1 MSLPAGLDSDLLRA
15 FVYVAEEQ
23 SFTRAGQRVGR
34 TQAAISMQIQKL
46 EALLGK
52 TLLRRGRG
60 EGIELTAH
68 GMYLLDRAR
77 EMLVLNDNIWTSFQ
91 APDISGVVRLGT
103 PDDYALQFLPNAL
116 RRFAESHPAVEVEV
130 VCLPSVELAERLK
143 AGRLDLALVSE
154 GHEPRHW
161 PAEPLIRGPLVWVT
175 SNRFS
180 PHRQDPLPL
189 AMAEHDCAWRRATER
204 ALETAGRRYRVAY
217 ISSSAIGTMVPVV
230 AGLAITCAIASPL
243 PEGVRVLDPLEED
256 LPELPEFS
264 VLMMKG
270 KSPPQ
275 PATDRLAEHITEAVR
290 VEAQKSG
297 WRS

>member
-1 MSLPAGLDSDLLRA
+1 MTLSAGLDADLLRA
-15 FVYVAEEQ
+15 FIYVAEEQ

-46 EALLGK
+46 ETLLGK

-60 EGIELTAH
+60 ERIELTAH
-68 GMYLLDRAR
+68 GAYLLERAR
-77 EMLVLNDNIWTSFQ
+77 EMLVLNDTIWTTFQ
-91 APDISGVVRLGT
+91 APDVSGLVRIGT

-130 VCLPSVELAERLK
+130 VCMPSVELVARMK

-154 GHEPRHW
+154 GHGPQHW

-175 SNRFS
+175 SRRFS
-180 PHRQDPLPL
+180 PHRLDPLPL
-189 AMAEHDCAWRRATER
+189 ALAEQDCAWRRATER
-204 ALETAGRRYRVAY
+204 ALEKSGRRYRIAY
-217 ISSSAIGTMVPVV
+217 ISSSATGTMVPVV
-230 AGLAITCAIASPL
+230 AGLAVTCAIASSL
-243 PEGVRVLDPLEED
+243 PEGVRVLPPQEED

-270 KSPPQ
+270 KNPPQ

-290 VEAQKSG
+290 LEGQKSG

>member
-1 MSLPAGLDSDLLRA
+1 
-15 FVYVAEEQ
+15 
-23 SFTRAGQRVGR
+23 
-34 TQAAISMQIQKL
+34 MQIQKL
-46 EALLGK
+46 ETLLGK

-68 GMYLLDRAR
+68 GAYLLDRAR
-77 EMLVLNDNIWTSFQ
+77 EMLMLNDSIWTSFQ
-91 APDISGVVRLGT
+91 APDVSGLVRLGT

-130 VCLPSVELAERLK
+130 VCLPSVELAERMK
-143 AGRLDLALVSE
+143 TGRLDLALVSE

-175 SNRFS
+175 SRRFS
-180 PHRQDPLPL
+180 PHRLDPLPL
-189 AMAEHDCAWRRATER
+189 ALAEHDCAWRRATER

-217 ISSSAIGTMVPVV
+217 TSSSAIGTMVPVV
-230 AGLAITCAIASPL
+230 AGLAVTCAIAAPL
-243 PEGVRVLDPLEED
+243 PEGVRVLDAHEED
-256 LPELPEFS
+256 LPALPEFS

-270 KSPPQ
+270 KAPPQ

>member
-1 MSLPAGLDSDLLRA
+1 MSLPTGLDADLLRA

-46 EALLGK
+46 ETLLGK
-52 TLLRRGRG
+52 ILLRRGRG

-68 GMYLLDRAR
+68 GAYLLDRAR
-77 EMLVLNDNIWTSFQ
+77 EMLTLNDNIWTTFQ
-91 APDISGVVRLGT
+91 TPDVSGLVRIGT

-130 VCLPSVELAERLK
+130 VCMPSVELAERLK

-154 GHEPRHW
+154 GQEPRHW
-161 PAEPLIRGPLVWVT
+161 PAEPLIRGPLIWVT
-175 SNRFS
+175 SRRFS
-180 PHRQDPLPL
+180 PHRLDPLPL
-189 AMAEHDCAWRRATER
+189 ALAEHGCAWRRATLR
-204 ALETAGRRYRVAY
+204 ALETSGRRYRVAY
-217 ISSSAIGTMVPVV
+217 TSSSATGTMVPVV
-230 AGLAITCAIASPL
+230 AGLAITCAVASAL
-243 PEGVRVLDPLEED
+243 PEGVRMLDPHEEG
-256 LPELPEFS
+256 LPELPEFA

-270 KSPPQ
+270 KNPPQ

-290 VEAQKSG
+290 IEGQRSS